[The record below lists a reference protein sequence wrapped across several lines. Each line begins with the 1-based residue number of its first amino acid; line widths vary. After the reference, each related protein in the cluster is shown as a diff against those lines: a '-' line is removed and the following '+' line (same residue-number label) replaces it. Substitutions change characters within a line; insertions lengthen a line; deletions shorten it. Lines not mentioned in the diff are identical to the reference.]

1 MGVLRFGQKVM
12 GRMEKATKFGEK
24 ALGSAA
30 RFGEKVSG
38 KIKGVA
44 SAVKNVPILGAV
56 SEAPVFKGHS
66 AQSVASA
73 AAGAID
79 AGVAA
84 AKVGA
89 EGMKRSGNLIRTG
102 RELGAANTLG
112 EKLAV
117 AKDMARQGQEIQKL
131 R

>member
-1 MGVLRFGQKVM
+1 MGVLRFGQKVI
-12 GRMEKATKFGEK
+12 GKMEKATKFGEK

-38 KIKGVA
+38 KIR
-44 SAVKNVPILGAV
+44 
-56 SEAPVFKGHS
+56 E
-66 AQSVASA
+66 
-73 AAGAID
+73 GAID

-84 AKVGA
+84 AKLGQA
-89 EGMKRSGNLIRTG
+89 GMSASGNIIRTG

-117 AKDMARQGQEIQKL
+117 AKDMARQGQELQKL